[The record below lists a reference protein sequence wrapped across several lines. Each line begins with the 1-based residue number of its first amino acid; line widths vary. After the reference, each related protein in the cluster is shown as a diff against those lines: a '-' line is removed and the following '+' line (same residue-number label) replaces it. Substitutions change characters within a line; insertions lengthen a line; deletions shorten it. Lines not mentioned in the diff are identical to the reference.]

1 MGTLVEFETRD
12 EKLKKD
18 IETQIGTLAKVAPP
32 ALPPADAAI
41 TKLYIKKIEGDYDV
55 SRAKQDTDNAIDL
68 LYIAYN
74 ATPQTED
81 EVDIRK
87 QIHGIMDSLV
97 KAQQA
102 SERAMNNVHLAVGN
116 VLREVDAYFPDWL
129 NARRCKGP
137 EDVAGIKTLKAFLAD
152 DLLELAK
159 AIKKQALKVGAVLDD
174 IATTYDAILK
184 DTENVTKKSETGL
197 AGRLKDATAV
207 RKQIAA
213 AQAKRDQLEKLVEDL
228 KLEVE
233 KYDRLAKEYE
243 SKAKTAEERAF
254 VLSIIKFALS
264 ILAGGIPLIVKALTP
279 SGTGGGSVASGTV
292 STESRAVGDKNA
304 TGGKDLNHADILAA
318 KRQIAEKAVNATEL
332 EEEVKEAQHEVA
344 AVEDALKKQ
353 QEAEGKPTGTTT
365 FTEKVEDDDSETV
378 KAIRVRIGEKKEAL
392 KKAED
397 NYNIIIGELSGLQ
410 ASVVALEKGLSEE
423 SRKKGE
429 DTAAG
434 LRKKQMEMLNKV
446 QIYERERRTQNEE
459 LIKIK
464 ALLAGNLSEQET
476 IQLAVQ
482 SLNVSI
488 SALKR
493 TQEIIHEMAHFFK
506 SFAAFLDDV
515 CQETENDIKLFDDA
529 VGRETMR
536 KFYLE
541 NLIAGGD
548 KFFLRQTAEW
558 NAIDQVS
565 DKFKKS
571 FAEGWSK
578 LNLLNRKYIGG
589 NDLRAYMKVASEQI
603 DRIVAERKAAADQKV
618 LDLESYRKQVTDN
631 ATKTA

>member
-1 MGTLVEFETRD
+1 MGTVVEFETRD

-32 ALPPADAAI
+32 ALPPADTAI

-74 ATPQTED
+74 ATPQTE
-81 EVDIRK
+81 VDIRR

-102 SERAMNNVHLAVGN
+102 SERAMHKVHLAVGN
-116 VLREVDAYFPDWL
+116 VLSEVNAFFPDWL
-129 NARRCKGP
+129 GARRCKGP

-152 DLLELAK
+152 DLIELAK
-159 AIKKQALKVGAVLDD
+159 AIKDQALEVGAVLDD

-184 DTENVTKKSETGL
+184 DTENVTKKSETAL

-213 AQAKRDQLEKLVEDL
+213 SQAKRDQLEKLVEDL

-243 SKAKTAEERAF
+243 SRAKTAEERAF
-254 VLSIIKFALS
+254 ILSIIKFALS
-264 ILAGGIPLIVKALTP
+264 ILAGGIPLIVKAVT
-279 SGTGGGSVASGTV
+279 SSDAGGGSVASGTV

-304 TGGKDLNHADILAA
+304 TGGKKDPNDADILAA
-318 KRQIAEKAVNATEL
+318 KRQIAEKAVKATEL
-332 EEEVKEAQHEVA
+332 EGEVKDAQDEVA
-344 AVEDALKKQ
+344 AIEDALKKQ

-378 KAIRVRIGEKKEAL
+378 KAIRGRIGEKKETL

-397 NYNIIIGELSGLQ
+397 QYNIIIGELSGLQ

-434 LRKKQMEMLNKV
+434 LRKMQMEMLNKV

-464 ALLAGNLSEQET
+464 ALLAGSLTEQET

-488 SALKR
+488 STLKR

-506 SFAAFLDDV
+506 SFAGFLDGV
-515 CQETENDIKLFDDA
+515 GQETENDIKLFDDA
-529 VGRETMR
+529 VGRETIR

-565 DKFKKS
+565 DRFKRS

-578 LNLLNRKYIGG
+578 LNVLSKKYIKGD
-589 NDLRAYMKVASEQI
+589 DLRAYMKVASEQI

-618 LDLESYRKQVTDN
+618 LDLEGYRKRVTDN